1 MGARARSGFVLA
13 AALVAAC
20 GGGDKTGAPR
30 AAEEKVLHVYNWAD
44 YIGNTTLADF
54 EARTGIR
61 VVYDTYDANEVLE
74 TKLLAGHTGY
84 DVVVP
89 SSTFLARQ
97 VRAGVYRKLDKSLL
111 PNLAQ
116 MDPEVMRQVALSDPG
131 NQYAID
137 YTWGTL
143 GLGYNPDQ
151 VKKAIGTDTIDS
163 WGAIFDPAFAS
174 RLSSCGIALVD
185 APEDVFNAALIYIGR
200 DPNSERAE
208 DLAAAE
214 GVIVKVVPYIRYY
227 HSMQSIGDL
236 ASGEICVAL
245 TWNGFVNQARSRG
258 RDSKTPV
265 RVAYALPKEGSTAWY
280 DTMAIPADAPHPRNA
295 HAFLNF
301 MMDAQVIAAV
311 TRDTGY
317 ANGNAASLAYI
328 DAKLRNDAAVYPP
341 PDVLAN
347 LHPNTAHSQAYS
359 REVNRAWTR
368 IKTGQ

>member
-1 MGARARSGFVLA
+1 VGARARSGFLLA
-13 AALVAAC
+13 AALAAAC
-20 GGGDKTGAPR
+20 GGGKQAGTPQGV
-30 AAEEKVLHVYNWAD
+30 EEKVLHVYNWAD
-44 YIGNTTLADF
+44 YIGSTTLSDF
-54 EARTGIR
+54 EARTGIK

-97 VRAGVYRKLDKSLL
+97 VKAGVYRKLDKSLL
-111 PNLAQ
+111 PNLAH

-131 NQYAID
+131 NQYAIA

-143 GLGYNPDQ
+143 GIGYNPGQ
-151 VKKAIGTDTIDS
+151 VRKAIGTDRIDS
-163 WGAIFDPAFAS
+163 WGAIFDPAVAS
-174 RLSSCGIALVD
+174 GLSGCGIALLD

-214 GVIVKVVPYIRYY
+214 AVLVKVAPYVRYY
-227 HSMQSIGDL
+227 NSMQSIGDL

-258 RDSKTPV
+258 RDAKTPV
-265 RVAYALPKEGSTAWY
+265 RVEYALPREGSTAWY
-280 DTMAIPADAPHPRNA
+280 DTMAIPADAPHPGNA

-301 MMDAQVIAAV
+301 MMDPQVIAAV

-317 ANGNAASLAYI
+317 ANGNAASLEYL
-328 DAKLRNDAAVYPP
+328 DAKFRNDAAVYPP
-341 PDVLAN
+341 ADVLAN
-347 LHPNTAHSQAYS
+347 LQPNTAHSQEYS
-359 REVNRAWTR
+359 RELNRAWTR